1 MQKDYY
7 QVLGVERT
15 ASADDI
21 KRAFRK
27 LAHEHH
33 PDKGGDEAKF
43 KEVNEAY
50 QVLSD
55 TEKRGRYDQF
65 GSAEG
70 PQGFGGFGGGQG
82 FGGFQGGNFED
93 LGDIFGSFFGGGGGG
108 SRQQRG
114 ADLETTVRLA
124 FKEAVFGV
132 TKEFSLY
139 RSSNCSRCSG
149 NGAEPGSALK
159 TCTPCNGKGIVTKV
173 QRTLLG
179 NMQVRATCDT
189 CQGRGEVPEK
199 TCSTCDGQG
208 VTRGTST
215 VRVDIPAGVDN
226 GATVRVRGE
235 GENPGGGGGAGDFY
249 IHVQVTPDQRFTR
262 QGTTLYSTKN
272 IGFTQAVIGD
282 SVNVET
288 IDGPV
293 SMKVPPGTQSG
304 EELRLRGKG
313 VPSGRGRGDHI
324 VRIQIVTPTRPDKK
338 TRQTIEELNLRE
350 D

>member
-1 MQKDYY
+1 MSNKDYY
-7 QVLGVERT
+7 QVLGVSR
-15 ASADDI
+15 SANQDEI

-43 KEVNEAY
+43 KEINEAY

-55 TEKRGRYDQF
+55 TEKRSRYDQF

-70 PQGFGGFGGGQG
+70 PAGFGGGQG
-82 FGGFQGGNFED
+82 FPGGGFDGVD
-93 LGDIFGSFFGGGGGG
+93 LGDIFGSFFGGGGGQRQNRG
-108 SRQQRG
+108 S
-114 ADLETTVRLA
+114 DIETNVRLS
-124 FKEAVFGV
+124 FKEAIFGV

-139 RSSNCSRCSG
+139 RSTSCARCGG
-149 NGAEPGSALK
+149 NGAEPGTKLK
-159 TCTPCNGKGIVTKV
+159 TCAPCGGRGVVTKV
-173 QRTLLG
+173 QRTMLG
-179 NMQVRATCDT
+179 NMQVRATCEA

-199 TCSTCDGQG
+199 ECTTCHGQG
-208 VTRGTST
+208 VVRGTNT

-235 GENPGGGGGAGDFY
+235 GEDPGVGGSAGDLF
-249 IHVQVTPDQRFTR
+249 IHLQVTPDPRFTR
-262 QGTTLYSTKN
+262 QGTTLFSTKK
-272 IGFTQAVIGD
+272 IGFTQAVLGD
-282 SVNVET
+282 SVTVET
-288 IDGPV
+288 VDGPV

-313 VPSGRGRGDHI
+313 VPSGRGRGDQV
-324 VRIQIVTPTRPDKK
+324 VRIQVVTPNKLDKK
-338 TRQTIEELNLRE
+338 TRQAIEELNLRE